1 MQDYLLT
8 DLDIKNFSDFLYRL
22 KKCIEYILEK
32 TIVICELGY
41 RPNLDVKLDGSFT
54 ETFDYQIVR
63 FRAHSLGISR
73 LEIIHNGKTIDL
85 SRNIPLPFI
94 TDPNF
99 EEKIKIGRKLYLD
112 SIMEAQ
118 NLQLKKSELLKN
130 AKNKLTVE
138 EFNELRK
145 DIIEDYRKD

>member
-32 TIVICELGY
+32 TIAICELGY
-41 RPNLDVKLDGSFT
+41 KPDFDIKLDGSFT
-54 ETFDYQIVR
+54 EMFDNQIVR
-63 FRAHSLGISR
+63 FRAYSLGISR
-73 LEIIHNGKTIDL
+73 LEIIYNGKTVDL

-94 TDPNF
+94 TDPDF

-118 NLQLKKSELLKN
+118 NLQLKKSEILKN
-130 AKNKLTVE
+130 AKTKLTVE
-138 EFNELRK
+138 EFNELHK
-145 DIIEDYRKD
+145 DIIEDYKND